1 HYDRRWSRYVQ
12 ASIRETPRRLDLAE
26 TGRLLDVGCG
36 TGSLLQA
43 VAARHRRAD
52 LAGVD
57 SSAEMLMVARG
68 KLADDVSL
76 RQGRAEALPF
86 ADNHFNAVIS
96 TSALHF
102 CRRPADAL
110 KEMQRVLRPGG
121 RMLITDW
128 CDDYW
133 TCKFCNVFLRI
144 WSPAHYRTYT

>member
-1 HYDRRWSRYVQ
+1 
-12 ASIRETPRRLDLAE
+12 
-26 TGRLLDVGCG
+26 
-36 TGSLLQA
+36 
-43 VAARHRRAD
+43 
-52 LAGVD
+52 
-57 SSAEMLMVARG
+57 
-68 KLADDVSL
+68 
-76 RQGRAEALPF
+76 EALPF

-133 TCKFCNVFLRI
+133 TCKVCNVFLRI
-144 WSPAHYRTYT
+144 WSPAHYRTYTSRKFRELLLEASFVDVTIDRYKIDWLWGLMTARARKP